1 MIYYGPF
8 LDDRRAV
15 FRVNLITLTSDFGLK
30 DPFVGMMKGVIHTIN
45 NEITII
51 DISHGIDS
59 QDILAAAFI
68 IYNSFNYFPKKT
80 IHIVVVDPGVGTS
93 RRPILVKAFDHYFI
107 GPDNGV
113 LSHVISGDN
122 NAVIYEIT
130 EERYFLR
137 SIGNTFHGR
146 DIFAPVAGWLSKG
159 CEPDNFGN
167 IISDH
172 IRIDNRM
179 PFYDNGILKGEIIYI
194 DRFGNLFSNI
204 SSSDIAEQRPRLYDS
219 AISIRL
225 NDYEFSLRKC
235 YAEAEVGETAAV
247 INSIGL
253 LEIYLFMGNAA
264 EKINARIG
272 DGVSLYFK

>member
-8 LDDRRAV
+8 RDDRRAV

-59 QDILAAAFI
+59 QDILAGAFI

-93 RRPILVKAFDHYFI
+93 RRKILVKAFDHYFI
-107 GPDNGV
+107 VPDNGV

-130 EERYFLR
+130 
-137 SIGNTFHGR
+137 
-146 DIFAPVAGWLSKG
+146 
-159 CEPDNFGN
+159 
-167 IISDH
+167 
-172 IRIDNRM
+172 
-179 PFYDNGILKGEIIYI
+179 
-194 DRFGNLFSNI
+194 
-204 SSSDIAEQRPRLYDS
+204 
-219 AISIRL
+219 
-225 NDYEFSLRKC
+225 
-235 YAEAEVGETAAV
+235 
-247 INSIGL
+247 
-253 LEIYLFMGNAA
+253 
-264 EKINARIG
+264 
-272 DGVSLYFK
+272 